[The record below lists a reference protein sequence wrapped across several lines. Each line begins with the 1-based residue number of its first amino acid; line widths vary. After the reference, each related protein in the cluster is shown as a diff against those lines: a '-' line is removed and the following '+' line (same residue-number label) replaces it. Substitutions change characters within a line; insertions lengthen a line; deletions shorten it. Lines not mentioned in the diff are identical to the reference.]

1 MLGLGLGLGLGLP
14 LPAAHTEV
22 FHPSSLHRRFMSDSS
37 DDDDAP
43 PPLADMSTR
52 LSIGQAQRLRHDQ
65 VEAAAAAKRAAQ
77 PPQAKPKPMAKG
89 FFDAPPPKPKT
100 KQKAKKQVQAAEQA
114 DDGVEIIRPNKAAT
128 SSPFQVD
135 ATDDRA
141 SAFKAAVTDALKPT
155 QETLS
160 EVMGNTSLMEGFDDP
175 EVMAAVADIAKDAR
189 NMKKYANNEKV
200 QRFYKAMA
208 GQVAS
213 KFDSMA
219 EGEESQKQQQQASA
233 RKITPLI
240 APAKSKAPKAPAQPA
255 QRKGTVDYSRW
266 DDLDLS
272 DDEDH
277 EATFQK
283 AEFRRLQEQAY
294 HDKQGAAASSSSS
307 TTTSSS
313 DHKDNAKA
321 QRKATPSAPASSI
334 KPDVTLPSVAT
345 VAAERRRADAEPDDA
360 WTIKPVAVKKTN
372 QADVDASP
380 APPPPAAAAAG
391 GDLFDMD

>member
-1 MLGLGLGLGLGLP
+1 M
-14 LPAAHTEV
+14 
-22 FHPSSLHRRFMSDSS
+22 
-37 DDDDAP
+37 
-43 PPLADMSTR
+43 
-52 LSIGQAQRLRHDQ
+52 
-65 VEAAAAAKRAAQ
+65 
-77 PPQAKPKPMAKG
+77 
-89 FFDAPPPKPKT
+89 
-100 KQKAKKQVQAAEQA
+100 
-114 DDGVEIIRPNKAAT
+114 
-128 SSPFQVD
+128 
-135 ATDDRA
+135 
-141 SAFKAAVTDALKPT
+141 
-155 QETLS
+155 
-160 EVMGNTSLMEGFDDP
+160 
-175 EVMAAVADIAKDAR
+175 
-189 NMKKYANNEKV
+189 
-200 QRFYKAMA
+200 
-208 GQVAS
+208 
-213 KFDSMA
+213 
-219 EGEESQKQQQQASA
+219 
-233 RKITPLI
+233 
-240 APAKSKAPKAPAQPA
+240 
-255 QRKGTVDYSRW
+255 
-266 DDLDLS
+266 S

-294 HDKQGAAASSSSS
+294 RDKQGAAASSSST